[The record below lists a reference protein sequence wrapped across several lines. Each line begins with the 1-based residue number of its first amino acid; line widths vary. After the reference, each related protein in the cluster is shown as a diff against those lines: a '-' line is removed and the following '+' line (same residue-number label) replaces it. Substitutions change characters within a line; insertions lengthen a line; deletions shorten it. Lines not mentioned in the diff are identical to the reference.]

1 MARVPAF
8 VAGLVCG
15 LVLGTAVIVGHADDV
30 SAEVSAAAATAHVDP
45 VNVQAALDTMAQD
58 GVATDAWSYLRS
70 TGELP
75 PLPPLPH
82 ETVRPPAPS
91 DSPPAAPAVS
101 ARVACI
107 EGKESQGRNIANQRG
122 SGAVGVLQYLPS
134 TFAAHAAE
142 LGHPEWSPW
151 NPAQAR
157 AVAAHDL
164 ALGRRAQWS
173 VGGC

>member
-1 MARVPAF
+1 VPAF

-15 LVLGTAVIVGHADDV
+15 LVLGTAVLIGHADDV

-45 VNVQAALDTMAQD
+45 VDLAGAVSSTGADPWT
-58 GVATDAWSYLRS
+58 YLRS
-70 TGELP
+70 VGELP
-75 PLPPLPH
+75 PLPR
-82 ETVRPPAPS
+82 ETVWPPARS

-122 SGAVGVLQYLPS
+122 SGAGGVMQYMDS

-142 LGHPEWSPW
+142 MGHPEWSKW
-151 NPAQAR
+151 NPTQAR

-164 ALGRRAQWS
+164 ALGRRGQWT

>member
-8 VAGLVCG
+8 FAG
-15 LVLGTAVIVGHADDV
+15 LVLGLAFGTAIVIGHADDAQ
-30 SAEVSAAAATAHVDP
+30 AEVLAAATTAHVDP
-45 VNVQAALDTMAQD
+45 VKVQEALDTMAQD
-58 GVATDAWSYLRS
+58 GVNTDAWSYLRS

-75 PLPPLPH
+75 PLPR
-82 ETVRPPAPS
+82 ETVRPPALS

-122 SGAVGVLQYLPS
+122 SGAGGVMQYMPS

-142 LGHPEWSPW
+142 MGHPEWSLW
-151 NPAQAR
+151 NPTQAR